1 MHEQSQ
7 MRPASADLAP
17 TAALAP
23 PSPSSPSSASASTPT
38 RPAHP
43 GTVLAVLCA
52 AAFMASL
59 DLFVVNVAF
68 TAIGRDFRGSSLSD
82 LSWILNAYAI
92 GYAALLVPLGRLADR
107 FGRKAG
113 FLAGLGLFTAA
124 SAACAVSPNLW
135 FLVVCRVLQAA
146 GAAALTPT
154 SLGLLIA
161 STEPE
166 HRARAVRIWAASGAV
181 AAAFG
186 PVVGGL
192 LVEAS
197 WQWVFLIN
205 VPVGLL
211 ALAAAVRWVPDSR
224 DPAAGRLPDI
234 AGALTLAVSI
244 GALTLA
250 LVKGPDWGWGTTGTL
265 AAFVVAAVGLAGFV
279 LRILRHPAPVVEP
292 ALLRVRAFAW
302 SNATSLLFST
312 AFGAGLLSVIL
323 WMQNVWHYSALRTG
337 LAVAPGPMMVPLFAA
352 VAQRL
357 ARRVPVG
364 LIAMAGSL
372 LFGLG
377 FVIDLANIGTT
388 PAYAAD
394 LLPGWLV
401 GGAGVG
407 LAMPTILSSATADL
421 PPNRAATGS
430 AVANMSRQI
439 GTVLGVSMLVAVL
452 GAPASPGAAHTV
464 FEHGWW
470 AIAAV
475 AAVAAG
481 CAVGMTPPAQ
491 RA

>member
-17 TAALAP
+17 AAAPAP
-23 PSPSSPSSASASTPT
+23 PSPSPPNSAPT

-68 TAIGRDFRGSSLSD
+68 TAIGRDFRGSPLSD
-82 LSWILNAYAI
+82 LSWVLNAYAI

-124 SAACAVSPNLW
+124 SAACAASPNLW

-161 STEPE
+161 STEPR
-166 HRARAVRIWAASGAV
+166 HRARAVRIWASSGAV
-181 AAAFG
+181 ASALG

-211 ALAAAVRWVPDSR
+211 ALAAAVRLVPDSR
-224 DPAAGRLPDI
+224 DPAAGRLPDLW
-234 AGALTLAVSI
+234 GALVLAVSI

-250 LVKGPDWGWGTTGTL
+250 LVKGPDWGWGTAGTL
-265 AAFVVAAVGLAGFV
+265 AGFAVAAVGLAGFV

-292 ALLRVRAFAW
+292 GLLRVRAFAW

-364 LIAMAGSL
+364 LIATAGSL

-377 FVIDLANIGTT
+377 FVIDLASIGTT

-407 LAMPTILSSATADL
+407 LALPTILSSATADL
-421 PPNRAATGS
+421 PPSRAATGS
-430 AVANMSRQI
+430 AVVNMSRQI

-452 GAPASPGAAHTV
+452 GTPASPGAAHTV
-464 FEHGWW
+464 FVHGWW

-475 AAVAAG
+475 AAFAAV

-491 RA
+491 SP